1 MQEIRTITSCP
12 KTCTP
17 ITSFPIWSFV
27 QKRLLQLGL
36 QHQSIYSGF
45 GPPSSLKMIQQAS
58 FIVLKPGYA
67 KFVYFS
73 ETISAEEIKFV

>member
-1 MQEIRTITSCP
+1 MVFCAKTSTPTWSTVP
-12 KTCTP
+12 KY
-17 ITSFPIWSFV
+17 
-27 QKRLLQLGL
+27 LLW
-36 QHQSIYSGF
+36 F